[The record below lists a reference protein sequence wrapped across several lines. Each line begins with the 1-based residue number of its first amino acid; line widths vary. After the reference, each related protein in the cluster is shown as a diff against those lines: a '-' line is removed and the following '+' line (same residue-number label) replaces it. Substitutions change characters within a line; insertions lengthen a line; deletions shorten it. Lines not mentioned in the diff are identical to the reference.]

1 MTTKAGFVGFG
12 FYGYPK
18 EYVENRASEANK
30 AVQELGI
37 ETTYAD
43 PVITSEDVERA
54 VRQLKADDFT
64 FLIACVTT
72 WTESPNVVGVLREFF
87 HKPILLWGL
96 GGRTEEGKL
105 ISPAGQAGTTAL
117 REPLEAMGAKFKFI
131 YDRPDAPMNLE
142 AVKGFAAVAETIDR
156 LSHSRIGLL
165 GYADMGLY
173 TTMFDGLSLRSKI
186 GPEVESFD
194 MLEITQRMEKLD
206 EKAVSALVA
215 EMKENWAFEQ
225 PIRDEALNTLAGM
238 YLAVKEKVAER
249 NYVAFSPK
257 CVYGVSRY
265 MGITPCLVL
274 SKLADE
280 IDCVCECDVLG
291 LVTQVMERFLTGQA
305 TTFMEHYEF
314 MEDRL
319 LVGVCGY
326 APLSF
331 VEGPVTVRG
340 HGWGGFTGMVLTSQL
355 KEGRLTLARLSSRGD
370 RYRLHIATG
379 QGVRPR
385 QWEELGW
392 TPPAPRFPAF
402 EVILDGS
409 VEDFAQNVC
418 GQHYAV
424 VYGDH
429 SEKLTELCRLL
440 GVEVIRT

>member
-1 MTTKAGFVGFG
+1 MTTKAGFVSFG

-18 EYVENRASEANK
+18 EYCESRAKEANE
-30 AVQELGI
+30 AVQGLGI
-37 ETTYAD
+37 ETVYAD
-43 PVITSEDVERA
+43 PVVTSEDVGRA

-96 GGRTEEGKL
+96 GGRTEEGRL
-105 ISPAGQAGTTAL
+105 VSPAAQAGTSAL

-131 YDRPDAPMNLE
+131 YDWPDAPMNLE
-142 AVKGFAAVAETIDR
+142 AVKDFASVAETIDR
-156 LSHSRIGLL
+156 LAHSRIGLV

-194 MLEITQRMEKLD
+194 MLEITQRMGKIG
-206 EKAVSALVA
+206 EKAVSTLVA

-225 PIRDEALNTLAGM
+225 PIGEEALNTLARL
-238 YLAVKEKVAER
+238 YIAVKDKVDER

-257 CVYGVSRY
+257 CVYGISRY

-280 IDCVCECDVLG
+280 IDCICECDVLG
-291 LVTQVMERFLTGQA
+291 LVTQMMERFLTGQA

-331 VEGPVTVRG
+331 VEGKITVRG
-340 HGWGGFTGMVLTSQL
+340 HGWGGFSGIVLTSHL
-355 KEGRLTLARLSSRGD
+355 KEGRLTLARLSSRGE
-370 RYRLHIATG
+370 RYRMHIATG

-385 QWEELGW
+385 RWEELGW
-392 TPPAPRFPAF
+392 APPAPRFPAF
-402 EVILDGS
+402 EVILDGG
-409 VEDFAQNVC
+409 VEDFAKNVS

-424 VYGDH
+424 VYGEH